1 MMFAHV
7 DVSHALPAPAGQIT
21 NTELECEG
29 WLCNPGGVSPSLSI
43 DHTCT
48 AGPLLTGP
56 ILAWCTLCGL
66 NSVNSKAYTRP
77 YRLRVERPSSMDC
90 SKVHPSQLHNI
101 AGATMIGGAQ

>member
-1 MMFAHV
+1 MMFAHI
-7 DVSHALPAPAGQIT
+7 DVSQTLPTHAARIT
-21 NTELECEG
+21 NLQMECEG
-29 WLCNPGGVSPSLSI
+29 WLCNLGGVSPSLSI

-90 SKVHPSQLHNI
+90 SKVHPSQLHDT
-101 AGATMIGGAQ
+101 AGAMDTGGAQ